1 MLRLYTKNNCV
12 FCDMMK
18 TKLTNW
24 GYEYEVINIQED
36 EEAKAFI
43 VLDEGHKTVPQLYYN
58 NINVNRGIDT
68 RDFNQSMLQEHMG
81 ESI

>member
-1 MLRLYTKNNCV
+1 MLRLYTKNNCS
-12 FCDMMK
+12 FCDLMK

-24 GYEYEVINIQED
+24 GYEYEIINIQED

-68 RDFNQSMLQEHMG
+68 RDFNQFMLREVMDD
-81 ESI
+81 

>member
-68 RDFNQSMLQEHMG
+68 RDFNQSMLQEHMS

>member
-1 MLRLYTKNNCV
+1 MLRLYTKNNCS
-12 FCDMMK
+12 FCDLMK
-18 TKLTNW
+18 NKLKNW
-24 GYEYEVINIQED
+24 GYEYEIINIEED

-68 RDFNQSMLQEHMG
+68 RDFNQFMLREHMG

>member
-1 MLRLYTKNNCV
+1 MLRLYTKNNCS
-12 FCDMMK
+12 FCDLMK
-18 TKLTNW
+18 NKLKNW

-68 RDFNQSMLQEHMG
+68 RDFNQFMLREAMND
-81 ESI
+81 

>member
-1 MLRLYTKNNCV
+1 
-12 FCDMMK
+12 MK
-18 TKLTNW
+18 SKLKNW

-68 RDFNQSMLQEHMG
+68 RDFNQFMLREAMND
-81 ESI
+81 

>member
-1 MLRLYTKNNCV
+1 MLRLYTKNNCS
-12 FCDMMK
+12 FCDLMK
-18 TKLTNW
+18 SKLKNW

-68 RDFNQSMLQEHMG
+68 RDFNQFMLREVMND
-81 ESI
+81 

>member
-1 MLRLYTKNNCV
+1 MLRLYTKNNCS
-12 FCDMMK
+12 FCDLMK
-18 TKLTNW
+18 SKLKNW

-68 RDFNQSMLQEHMG
+68 RDFNQFMLREAMND
-81 ESI
+81 

>member
-1 MLRLYTKNNCV
+1 
-12 FCDMMK
+12 MK
-18 TKLTNW
+18 SKLKNW

-68 RDFNQSMLQEHMG
+68 RDFNQFMLREVMND
-81 ESI
+81 